1 VTIKYR
7 TKDGRADYEFSF
19 ERRWNGEWRAYIVS
33 QPSYGGRDTSLE
45 KTHRYSNGRRKYVC
59 WTTALYTQDDIRK
72 VAALWADKTQD
83 YIKYGTPIASLSSMR
98 LSSRL
103 SPRSPRFSRGGNMAI
118 MRLTREVYNQIA
130 ATIGSLPAERGG
142 ALGYDEGDDVIRYF
156 KFDEDS
162 RNSGATYSPDHV
174 KLNEMFRSDW
184 NPRGIRLAGFVHSHP
199 SGCMRPSRGDLDYS
213 RRILAAIPD
222 MPHLFLPIVQTEPDT
237 GKFTLFA
244 FLVTRHRG
252 DVVDR
257 PVRLEILD
265 AISADKSE
273 DRQGADVPESDIRKE
288 SVIAWPDETFNR
300 VTEAYD
306 LTRMARARVVIVG
319 VGGAATFVEDLAR
332 CGVGE
337 FVLID
342 GDVVSETNI
351 ATQQVYRRDIGRA
364 KVTALADRLRDI
376 NPAVRIREVRQSMDD
391 LDDAAMRSLCREPF
405 GAASPEVSLLCGLT
419 DSFYAQARVNALAL
433 HLGLP
438 SLCAQVYKEGR
449 GAEITFTYPGLTPAC
464 HRCILS
470 SRYKAFI
477 AEQFS
482 NNVTSHGTPIFAT
495 SRLNSIKGFVAL
507 ALLHHRP
514 DGPAGSAGEGNA
526 RPARLTGLATRIGDR
541 NLLQIRLDPD
551 IAESLG
557 IGTFERVFGSG
568 NPSLIFDETVWRR
581 QAPESRESGVEPCPD
596 CGGTGDL
603 RNAIGTFDDTRHIRG
618 AKE

>member
-1 VTIKYR
+1 MTIKYR
-7 TKDGRADYEFSF
+7 TKDGCADYEFSF
-19 ERRWNGEWRAYIVS
+19 VRRWNGEWRAYIIS
-33 QPSYGGRDTSLE
+33 QPSYGGRDTSLV
-45 KTHRYSNGRRKYVC
+45 KTHRYSHGSRKYVC
-59 WTTALYTQDDIRK
+59 WTQSLYTQEDLEK
-72 VAALWADKTQD
+72 VVALWADKTQD
-83 YIKYGTPIASLSSMR
+83 YIRYGTPIESLSPMR
-98 LSSRL
+98 LSSR
-103 SPRSPRFSRGGNMAI
+103 SPKFSRGSNMPVL
-118 MRLTREVYNQIA
+118 RLTREVYNQIA

-142 ALGYDEGDDVIRYF
+142 ALGYEEGDDVIRYF

-237 GKFTLFA
+237 GKFALFA

-252 DVVDR
+252 EVIDR
-257 PVRLEILD
+257 PVHLEIID
-265 AISADKSE
+265 AVPADRDEK
-273 DRQGADVPESDIRKE
+273 RRGTDVPESGISKE
-288 SVIAWPDETFNR
+288 NVIMQPGETFYR
-300 VTEAYD
+300 VTAAYD
-306 LTRMARARVVIVG
+306 LTRMAQARVVIVG

-342 GDVVSETNI
+342 GDVVSESNI

-364 KVTALADRLRDI
+364 KVAALAERLRDI
-376 NPAVRIREVRQSMDD
+376 NPTVRIREVCRSMDD
-391 LDDAAMRSLCREPF
+391 LDDAAMRSLCREPI
-405 GAASPEVSLLCGLT
+405 GATSPEVSLLCGLT

-438 SLCAQVYKEGR
+438 SLCAQVYREGR

-477 AEQFS
+477 AERFS
-482 NNVTSHGTPIFAT
+482 NDVTSHGTPIFAT

-507 ALLHHRP
+507 ALLHHQP
-514 DGPAGSAGEGNA
+514 DGPGRPDSRGSTTSA
-526 RPARLTGLATRIGDR
+526 RFTDLAARIGDR

-557 IGTFERVFGSG
+557 IGTFERVFGTG
-568 NPSLIFDETVWRR
+568 NPSLIFDETVWRP
-581 QAPESRESGVEPCPD
+581 QAPESSESGVAPCPD

-603 RNAIGTFDDTRHIRG
+603 RDAIGTFDDTRHIRG
-618 AKE
+618 AKD